1 LFTEINFVLSRFIKP
16 FLDLFN
22 QTATLLLSSPTPSN
36 IAIVTHAQII
46 LVDIFYDFTCQD
58 LPPGIEDAHD
68 AFFSPQTGLFQ
79 RFMSWNPA
87 ELQVDV
93 SNIFADHWVMLNSS
107 SSPMKHSH
115 HSLLN

>member
-1 LFTEINFVLSRFIKP
+1 MKP

-36 IAIVTHAQII
+36 IAIITQAQII

-58 LPPGIEDAHD
+58 LPPGIEDTHD
-68 AFFSPQTGLFQ
+68 AFFAPQTGLFQ
-79 RFMSWNPA
+79 RFMSWDPA
-87 ELQVDV
+87 ELKVDV
-93 SNIFADHWVMLNSS
+93 SNIFSVYCASLNS
-107 SSPMKHSH
+107 SSPMKYSH